1 MLIMHRYQP
10 LVLIFQLSKILEQ
23 RTLALLNLN
32 PGFMS
37 AFLVTVRAVIGQ
49 ECIKPLDKLTN

>member
-1 MLIMHRYQP
+1 MHHCQL

-23 RTLALLNLN
+23 RTLALLSLNL
-32 PGFMS
+32 GFVP
-37 AFLVTVRAVIGQ
+37 AFPVTVRAGIGQ

>member
-1 MLIMHRYQP
+1 MHRYQP

-37 AFLVTVRAVIGQ
+37 TFPVTVRAVIGQ